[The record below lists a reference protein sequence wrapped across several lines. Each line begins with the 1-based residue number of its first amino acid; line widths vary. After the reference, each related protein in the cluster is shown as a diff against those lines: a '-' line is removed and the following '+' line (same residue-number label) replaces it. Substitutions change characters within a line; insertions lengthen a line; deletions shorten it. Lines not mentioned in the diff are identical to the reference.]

1 MFAKIEQFIECLLR
15 TIHDCIPLFHMG
27 HGLAPMV
34 EVALAQVRGLLT
46 ADTPLTHFLRF
57 FKDVGFWKMI
67 KRPSRCC
74 SYSAFSGWQS
84 VWGVWTGDLG
94 VLSCTRQPERQPCW
108 CVLTENCRQGALFNP
123 IWLTPPLPGSGE
135 PARHLA
141 GDNRLKETVGKYRV
155 SKSDRP
161 AALGWYVSHGLL
173 DLGWAVWCDI

>member
-1 MFAKIEQFIECLLR
+1 MFAQNNSWL
-15 TIHDCIPLFHMG
+15 HSPLP
-27 HGLAPMV
+27 HGPWPGSYGGGRAGSGERV
-34 EVALAQVRGLLT
+34 DHCWHT
-46 ADTPLTHFLRF
+46 LTHFLRI
-57 FKDVGFWKMI
+57 FKDVRSRKMI

-94 VLSCTRQPERQPCW
+94 VLSCTWQPERQPCW

-123 IWLTPPLPGSGE
+123 IWLTPPLPGSWE
-135 PARHLA
+135 PARYLA
-141 GDNRLKETVGKYRV
+141 GDDRLKETVGKYRV

-173 DLGWAVWCDI
+173 DLGWVVWCDI